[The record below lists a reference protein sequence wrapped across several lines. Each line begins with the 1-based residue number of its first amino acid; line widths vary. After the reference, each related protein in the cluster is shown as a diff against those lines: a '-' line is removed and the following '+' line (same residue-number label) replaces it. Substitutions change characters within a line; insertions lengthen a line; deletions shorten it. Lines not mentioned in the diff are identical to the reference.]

1 MRDRGACASVVFVL
15 SLVVMGLR
23 AAASQPPDVSGSW
36 VLVEVMPAV
45 IDLPIVGPVE
55 MTTITAFLVRIE
67 QVGAELTLKRTYCFQ
82 EVRTT
87 PPLVTTVIPD
97 LFVASLGPDSLTAW
111 LEETPEGW
119 RFVQPLYVDVRG
131 ACLVDPEHEDL
142 PTEATDPRVVDQD
155 GDGHPGLTIRVAL
168 AGLLGGDAYVVNRTC
183 TALEGWVLEDGSIY
197 GAIHWS
203 SEQNVIAA
211 RDPLLL
217 ASYVY
222 TLDPNPAKHFF
233 LFRRI
238 SEPDPCRAIRDSLAN
253 LLSLPPG

>member
-1 MRDRGACASVVFVL
+1 MRDRGVYASAVFVV
-15 SLVVMGLR
+15 SVVVMGLR
-23 AAASQPPDVSGSW
+23 AVALPPPDVSGLW

-55 MTTITAFLVRIE
+55 MTTITALLVRIE
-67 QVGAELTLKRTYCFQ
+67 QVGNELTLERTYCFQ

-97 LFVASLGPDSLTAW
+97 RFVASLGSSFVKAW

-119 RFVQPLYVDVRG
+119 RFVQPLCVDVRG
-131 ACLVDPEHEDL
+131 ACLADPEHEGL
-142 PTEATDPRVVDQD
+142 PTEAADPRVVDQD
-155 GDGHPGLTIRVAL
+155 GDGHPGLTIHVAL

-197 GAIHWS
+197 GAIQWS

-222 TLDPNPAKHFF
+222 TLDPDPTKHFF
-233 LFRRI
+233 LLRRI
-238 SEPDPCRAIRDSLAN
+238 SESEPCRAIRDSLAN
-253 LLSLPPG
+253 LLGLPPG

>member
-1 MRDRGACASVVFVL
+1 MHDRGVCASVVLVV
-15 SLVVMGLR
+15 SLVVLGLR
-23 AAASQPPDVSGSW
+23 AAASPPPDVSGSW

-45 IDLPIVGPVE
+45 INLPIVGPVE
-55 MTTITAFLVRIE
+55 MTTITALLVHIE
-67 QVGAELTLKRTYCFQ
+67 QVGTKLTIERAYCFQ

-97 LFVASLGPDSLTAW
+97 RFVASLNPLPLTAW

-119 RFVQPLYVDVRG
+119 RFVQPLCVDVRG
-131 ACLVDPEHEDL
+131 AWLVDPEHEVL
-142 PTEATDPRVVDQD
+142 PTEATDPRVFDQD

-222 TLDPNPAKHFF
+222 TMDPDPTKHFF
-233 LFRRI
+233 LMRRI
-238 SEPDPCRAIRDSLAN
+238 SETDPCLVIRNSLSS
-253 LLSLPPG
+253 LLRLPPG